1 MSHEERNLTA
11 DVWIK
16 ISFSAD
22 IYGQDDVE
30 VKIPKGEWYYVF
42 SNLRLFS
49 GVDMSQ
55 SKTGIIEM
63 MDGTS
68 VDYDVRVDLGSYRL
82 NY

>member
-1 MSHEERNLTA
+1 
-11 DVWIK
+11 
-16 ISFSAD
+16 
-22 IYGQDDVE
+22 
-30 VKIPKGEWYYVF
+30 
-42 SNLRLFS
+42 
-49 GVDMSQ
+49 MSQ